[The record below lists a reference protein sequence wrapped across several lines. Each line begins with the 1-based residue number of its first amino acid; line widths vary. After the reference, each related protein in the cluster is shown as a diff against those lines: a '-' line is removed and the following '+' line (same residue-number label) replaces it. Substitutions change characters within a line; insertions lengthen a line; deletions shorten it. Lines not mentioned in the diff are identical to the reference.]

1 MKTYYVKKNEIY
13 IVTATVDCDVYNEA
27 GDLIVKCPANSSIN
41 INPPTNKI
49 SLSDDNA
56 ALRKAFTESGG
67 TTEACEQHIIDD
79 DIHTTAVE
87 KSNCRSHI
95 SNSNIHVTASDK
107 TKIDGAA
114 QRGENVSFSNITKN
128 SDNSELSDNSV
139 LNKAEC
145 DSLYAGLVGEIKYYA
160 GSSAPEGYLVCD
172 GSAVSRTTYAKLFAA
187 IGTKWGAGNGSAT
200 FNLPNLIDKVA
211 WGASTAGTYIE
222 AGLPNITG
230 TLSVGNDVNGYTGFS
245 TLSGAFSVI
254 QNMLPIPT
262 NTTGAGANTQMSYE
276 LKLDASKSNA
286 IYGKS
291 STVQPPAAK
300 LIPIIKY

>member
-27 GDLIVKCPANSSIN
+27 GDLIVTCPANSSIN

-139 LNKAEC
+139 LNKSEC